1 MKLLFYQLVIKKQDL
16 DRLIL
21 LARIRILQQSF
32 LAILQGSE
40 VTSKSIEMVEG
51 RG

>member
-1 MKLLFYQLVIKKQDL
+1 MKLLFYQLVIEKQDL

-21 LARIRILQQSF
+21 LARIRILQQSCP
-32 LAILQGSE
+32 AILQGSE